1 MDPLVRFPFHGYS
14 NHLHNHGFE
23 QTREQMKFVQNKTT
37 LVYYNS
43 VYYNPDMHT
52 ITTDNMLLF
61 VDMIH
66 SFGLGF
72 TLHLCKE

>member
-1 MDPLVRFPFHGYS
+1 
-14 NHLHNHGFE
+14 
-23 QTREQMKFVQNKTT
+23 MKFFQNKTT

-43 VYYNPDMHT
+43 VYYNPDTRT
-52 ITTDNMLLF
+52 ITTHNMLLF